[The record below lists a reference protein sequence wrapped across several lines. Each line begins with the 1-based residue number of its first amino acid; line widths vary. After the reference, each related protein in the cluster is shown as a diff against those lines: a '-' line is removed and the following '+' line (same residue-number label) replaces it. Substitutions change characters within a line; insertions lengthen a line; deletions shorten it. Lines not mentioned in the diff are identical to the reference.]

1 MTLAHKTRISAF
13 AVALM
18 AAAALMP
25 LAPASADDDAGAFA
39 VAGTAHLSNGIGT
52 PLTSVGEFDGVG
64 GGVGTNPTVGGP
76 TVTADFTYNNP
87 TTIAGEADGTINVSA
102 VVGNAHAVGFH
113 WERTGAVA
121 LITWTS
127 GEGGAGV
134 AAFAPV
140 DVALFESG
148 HGPYANDEHAQVVG
162 VGVVTNL

>member
-1 MTLAHKTRISAF
+1 MTLAHKTRISAL
-13 AVALM
+13 AVAMLV
-18 AAAALMP
+18 AAALMP

-52 PLTSVGEFDGVG
+52 SVTSVGEFEGVG

-76 TVTADFTYNNP
+76 TVDADFTYSNP
-87 TTIAGEADGTINVSA
+87 TTIAGDAQGTINISA
-102 VVGNAHAVGFH
+102 LVGGAHSVGFD
-113 WERTGAVA
+113 WQRTGAVA
-121 LITWTS
+121 LITWTT